1 MASSSAPLRSAER
14 GAHRRSPTATRA
26 RAGSP
31 GGCCVPR
38 RGKARAGGFGLLRA
52 ARAISFAQSFGFVDG
67 RDESASATV
76 FHAFVNIR
84 VGTHTAKTL
93 FCESQTVLFAPNV
106 HVCWFDSSALCDF
119 KKARDAERQSRA
131 RACPVDPSRGVV
143 GRPPNAARNGG
154 GCAEG
159 VRHQHRARCG
169 GHRVREDGR
178 RHQPRPT
185 LPERWRAFL
194 DDQTTMVFQATVS
207 GSSLVS
213 SNVVSFDTASSCQVV
228 LTKLKA
234 GALTAADVP
243 ANVAVSSMSHSPVS
257 ALYTQLKSVY
267 GPMMSDSGGL
277 GVDAKLV
284 GLLAELEAGL
294 GNHLRLTGG
303 LAPQSGAVDP
313 ATAPLVGIVTPLDE
327 IKMWSVAFSDA
338 APRARARR
346 RGGVPRARAPE
357 GAHREPGARG
367 SGSGGRGRRVG
378 PR

>member
-1 MASSSAPLRSAER
+1 MAEDVRKEFVISTVLDAVATASA
-14 GAHRRSPTATRA
+14 
-26 RAGSP
+26 
-31 GGCCVPR
+31 
-38 RGKARAGGFGLLRA
+38 
-52 ARAISFAQSFGFVDG
+52 
-67 RDESASATV
+67 RDELFMQLAS
-76 FHAFVNIR
+76 
-84 VGTHTAKTL
+84 
-93 FCESQTVLFAPNV
+93 
-106 HVCWFDSSALCDF
+106 
-119 KKARDAERQSRA
+119 DASGA
-131 RACPVDPSRGVV
+131 M
-143 GRPPNAARNGG
+143 
-154 GCAEG
+154 
-159 VRHQHRARCG
+159 
-169 GHRVREDGR
+169 
-178 RHQPRPT
+178 
-185 LPERWRAFL
+185 RAFL

-327 IKMWSVAFSDA
+327 IKMWSEVAFSDA
-338 APRARARR
+338 APR
-346 RGGVPRARAPE
+346 GARAPPP
-357 GAHREPGARG
+357 RCTAR
-367 SGSGGRGRRVG
+367 SS
-378 PR
+378 P

>member
-1 MASSSAPLRSAER
+1 MAEDVRKEFVSSTVLDAVATASA
-14 GAHRRSPTATRA
+14 
-26 RAGSP
+26 
-31 GGCCVPR
+31 
-38 RGKARAGGFGLLRA
+38 
-52 ARAISFAQSFGFVDG
+52 
-67 RDESASATV
+67 RDELFMQLAS
-76 FHAFVNIR
+76 
-84 VGTHTAKTL
+84 
-93 FCESQTVLFAPNV
+93 
-106 HVCWFDSSALCDF
+106 
-119 KKARDAERQSRA
+119 DASGA
-131 RACPVDPSRGVV
+131 M
-143 GRPPNAARNGG
+143 
-154 GCAEG
+154 
-159 VRHQHRARCG
+159 
-169 GHRVREDGR
+169 
-178 RHQPRPT
+178 
-185 LPERWRAFL
+185 RAFL

-327 IKMWSVAFSDA
+327 IKMWSEVAFSDA
-338 APRARARR
+338 AARR
-346 RGGVPRARAPE
+346 RRGEVYRALKA
-357 GAHREPGARG
+357 
-367 SGSGGRGRRVG
+367 
-378 PR
+378 